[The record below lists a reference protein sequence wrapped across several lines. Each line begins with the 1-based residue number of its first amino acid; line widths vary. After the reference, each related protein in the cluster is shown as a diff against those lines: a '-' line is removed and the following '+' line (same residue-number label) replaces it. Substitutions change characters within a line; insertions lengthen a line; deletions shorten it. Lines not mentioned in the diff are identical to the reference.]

1 MGNQQTTDRH
11 DFGESNKS
19 RAIEI
24 QQHSPQMTSAEKRK
38 FNRDEFDEPRNSL
51 EAKRSPEMSGSGA
64 GSAKRDSVLGTSAD
78 CEFQL
83 ADGLWAQ
90 GKVKTIHEKKDGS
103 KIYEVENFNTE
114 KTFHCSR
121 SEIRMHDCNMD
132 HFGEDQMEER
142 ISFQKDG
149 LFEVVEYQLDKIR
162 KGYGFAGWNYTW
174 QRLKTHLVP
183 LMICILI
190 CMVWILLSH
199 YDAFKYVDDGT
210 ISSGGGHRR
219 FLGSDAH
226 DPHATESTEDP
237 CAQHRRFLSTDGIDC
252 PHEEKTVPLPKDAYL
267 VGAVICCCI
276 VFLLAEYPGWVVM
289 ILGGTVLTLSD
300 TITEDS
306 MWHAMSFPT
315 VIACCSVTAVAKGL
329 ANTHVLRIVMEK
341 IINFNRGDYF
351 TLTMLLTITGLLS
364 TVVDNFAVI
373 GIFQYVYTVFGQKTH
388 TNNKVLLISLSFIS
402 MIGGT
407 CTVLASGAML
417 VAKSFLEDAPIADF
431 PHLEDQTDLTMFE
444 MSIPA
449 FAVLFFSA
457 PFLAWWAPFLF
468 GTPKGE
474 NAEGDESAGLVEHGH
489 TEHGFIMKYEIGEK
503 CDTTHLHKI
512 ENASY
517 LWKEVKAK
525 GEDEV
530 GIMHVNC
537 DSEIQAGDIVYI
549 LAPGS
554 KIYDLSMHSY
564 KLMELNPSRK
574 NRINLSGHVVAEGIV
589 DPDADFIGIPYSRL
603 GEHLRHW
610 HVLGKYHP
618 DRHYPRID
626 FLKDT
631 VKGGDIIL
639 LEGQHHA
646 LFEEHNGFIHVA
658 EHDSGHHHD
667 IYLFQLMISAG
678 CLLFII
684 IATVMMWLSLLQTV
698 IISLVILNQ
707 TGCLTIEEM
716 LHKFKWR
723 VLLLITGAYA
733 MAHAFVDTML
743 AEFLTQKLMDI
754 TDSET
759 GILIVM
765 YVLSL
770 ILGFAFPPKAEI
782 GILYP
787 ICLTL
792 AQKNPD
798 LGLKKLVIVVLQ
810 GTAIQLLTP
819 NNPENSLI
827 AEGYCFKDFV
837 ICGAPLAILSGFIFI
852 PLLELSYGI

>member
-1 MGNQQTTDRH
+1 MGNQQATDTH
-11 DFGESNKS
+11 DFGGASNGE
-19 RAIEI
+19 AIEI
-24 QQHSPQMTSAEKRK
+24 QDNQHTPRSTSH
-38 FNRDEFDEPRNSL
+38 
-51 EAKRSPEMSGSGA
+51 KRSPEISGTGA
-64 GSAKRDSVLGTSAD
+64 GSQRDSIIGSSAD
-78 CEFQL
+78 CEFKL

-90 GKVKTIHEKKDGS
+90 GKVKTIRQTDDGS
-103 KIYEVENFNTE
+103 KVYEVENFSSEATVR
-114 KTFHCSR
+114 CSR
-121 SEIRMHDCNMD
+121 SEIRMHDCSLD
-132 HFGEDQMEER
+132 AFGEEQMEER
-142 ISFQKDG
+142 VSLQKDG
-149 LFEVVEYQLDKIR
+149 LKQVVNYQLDRIR
-162 KGYGFAGWNYTW
+162 KGYGFAGWKYTW
-174 QRLKTHLVP
+174 ERLKSHSVP
-183 LMICILI
+183 VII
-190 CMVWILLSH
+190 CMFTVIVWILLSH
-199 YDAFKYVDDGT
+199 YDAFKYVSDGT
-210 ISSGGGHRR
+210 ESSGHGGHRR
-219 FLGSDAH
+219 FLGA
-226 DPHATESTEDP
+226 ATEEDP
-237 CAQHRRFLSTDGIDC
+237 CHHGHRRFLSGTEHAEDLTGTEC
-252 PHEEKTVPLPKDAYL
+252 PPAEMTVPLPKDAYL
-267 VGAVICCCI
+267 VGGVICCCI
-276 VFLLAEYPGWVVM
+276 VFLLFEYPGWVVM
-289 ILGGTVLTLSD
+289 ILGGTILTLSN

-306 MWHAMSFPT
+306 MWHAMAFPT

-351 TLTMLLTITGLLS
+351 TLTMLFTITGLLS

-373 GIFQYVYTVFGQKTH
+373 GIFQYVYTVFGQRTKID
-388 TNNKVLLISLSFIS
+388 NKVLLISLSFIS

-417 VAKSFLEDAPIADF
+417 VAKSFLEDAPAKDF
-431 PHLEDQTDLTMFE
+431 PHLESQTELGMFE

-468 GTPKGE
+468 GKKKVDSEAEE
-474 NAEGDESAGLVEHGH
+474 NAGLVEHGH
-489 TEHGFIMKYEIGEK
+489 TEHGFIMKYQIGDH
-503 CDTTHLHKI
+503 CDIAHLHKL

-525 GEDEV
+525 GDQV
-530 GIMHVNC
+530 GIIHIDKDKQVQ
-537 DSEIQAGDIVYI
+537 SGDIVYV
-549 LAPGS
+549 LAPGN
-554 KIYDLSMHSY
+554 KIYDLSMHDY

-574 NRINLSGHVVAEGIV
+574 NIVSLDGHVVAEGIV
-589 DPDADFIGIPYSRL
+589 DPEAEFIGIPYSRL
-603 GEHLRHW
+603 GEHVRHW

-618 DRHYPRID
+618 AKHYPETD
-626 FLKDT
+626 FLNET

-646 LFEEHNGFIHVA
+646 LFEEHNGFIHIA

-667 IYLFQLMISAG
+667 IYMFQLVVSG
-678 CLLFII
+678 LCLLFII
-684 IATVMMWLSLLQTV
+684 VATVLTWLSLLQTV

-754 TDSET
+754 TDSEL

-792 AQKNPD
+792 AQKNPAYS
-798 LGLKKLVIVVLQ
+798 LKKLVIVVLQ

-827 AEGYCFKDFV
+827 ADGYSFKDFFL
-837 ICGAPLAILSGFIFI
+837 CGLPLAILSGVIFI
-852 PLLELSYGI
+852 PLLEVTYGI

>member
-1 MGNQQTTDRH
+1 MGNQQTTDTH
-11 DFGESNKS
+11 DFGGANKVEK
-19 RAIEI
+19 IEI
-24 QQHSPQMTSAEKRK
+24 QDKPHAPVDASA
-38 FNRDEFDEPRNSL
+38 
-51 EAKRSPEMSGSGA
+51 AKRSPEKAGTGA
-64 GSAKRDSVLGTSAD
+64 GSPHGKRDSVLGESAD

-83 ADGLWAQ
+83 GEGLWAQ
-90 GKVKTIHEKKDGS
+90 GKVKTIRESEDGS
-103 KIYEVENFNTE
+103 KIYEVENFSSQNTVR
-114 KTFHCSR
+114 CSR
-121 SEIRMHDCNMD
+121 SEIRMHDCSMD
-132 HFGEDQMEER
+132 NFGNEQMEER
-142 ISFQKDG
+142 VSLQKDG
-149 LFEVVEYQLDKIR
+149 LKEVVNYQLDKIR

-174 QRLKTHLVP
+174 QRLKTHSIP
-183 LMICILI
+183 FIICTFTVI
-190 CMVWILLSH
+190 VWILLSH

-210 ISSGGGHRR
+210 SGGHGHGRR
-219 FLGSDAH
+219 FLEAVH
-226 DPHATESTEDP
+226 TTANVTAVEDP
-237 CAQHRRFLSTDGIDC
+237 CHTTRRFLSGTQPANHDPIQSTDC
-252 PHEEKTVPLPKDAYL
+252 PTVAHTVPLPKDAYL
-267 VGAVICCCI
+267 VGGVICCCI
-276 VFLLAEYPGWVVM
+276 VFLLFEYPGWVVM
-289 ILGGTVLTLSD
+289 IIGGTILTLSN

-306 MWHAMSFPT
+306 MWHAMAFPT

-351 TLTMLLTITGLLS
+351 TLTMLLMITGLLS

-373 GIFQYVYTVFGQKTH
+373 GIFQYVYTVFGQKTKID
-388 TNNKVLLISLSFIS
+388 NKVLLISLSFIS

-417 VAKSFLEDAPIADF
+417 VAKSFLEDAPAKDF
-431 PHLEDQTDLTMFE
+431 PHLESQTELGMFE

-449 FAVLFFSA
+449 FVVLFFSA

-468 GTPKGE
+468 GKK
-474 NAEGDESAGLVEHGH
+474 AEVSEEEETAGLVEHGH
-489 TEHGFIMKYEIGEK
+489 TEHGFIMKYQIGDK
-503 CDTTHLHKI
+503 CSISHLHKL

-525 GEDEV
+525 GDQV
-530 GIMHVNC
+530 GIIHIDKDKDV
-537 DSEIQAGDIVYI
+537 QAGDIVYI
-549 LAPGS
+549 LAPGN
-554 KIYDLSMHSY
+554 KIYDLSMHDY

-574 NRINLSGHVVAEGIV
+574 NIVSLDGHVVAEGIV
-589 DPDADFIGIPYSRL
+589 DPEAEFIGIPYSRL
-603 GEHLRHW
+603 GEHIRHW

-618 DRHYPRID
+618 AKHYPETD
-626 FLKDT
+626 FLNEK

-646 LFEEHNGFIHVA
+646 LFEEHNGFIHIA

-667 IYLFQLMISAG
+667 IYLFQLMVSG
-678 CLLFII
+678 LCLLFII
-684 IATVMMWLSLLQTV
+684 IATVMSWLSLLQTV

-733 MAHAFVDTML
+733 MAHAFVDTKL

-754 TDSET
+754 TDSEL

-798 LGLKKLVIVVLQ
+798 FSLKKLVIVVLQ

-827 AEGYCFKDFV
+827 ADGYTFKDFFL
-837 ICGAPLAILSGFIFI
+837 CGAPLAILSGVIFI
-852 PLLELSYGI
+852 PLLEVTYGI

>member
-1 MGNQQTTDRH
+1 MGNQQTTDKH
-11 DFGESNKS
+11 DFGEPGKTENEG
-19 RAIEI
+19 IEI
-24 QQHSPQMTSAEKRK
+24 QGTKSSPS
-38 FNRDEFDEPRNSL
+38 P
-51 EAKRSPEMSGSGA
+51 KRSPEVTGVSGA
-64 GSAKRDSVLGTSAD
+64 GSHAKRDSVLRDSAE

-83 ADGLWAQ
+83 GDGLWAQ
-90 GKVKTIHEKKDGS
+90 GKVRSVHETDEGKF
-103 KIYEVENFNTE
+103 YEVENFNSQSTIR
-114 KTFHCSR
+114 CSR
-121 SEIRMHDCNMD
+121 SEVRMHDCSMD
-132 HFGEDQMEER
+132 HFGEEQMEDR
-142 ISFQKDG
+142 VSFQKDG
-149 LFEVVEYQLDKIR
+149 ILDVVEYQLEKIR
-162 KGYGFAGWNYTW
+162 KGYGFAGWNYTYN
-174 QRLKTHLVP
+174 RLKTHLIPV
-183 LMICILI
+183 MVCILI
-190 CMVWILLSH
+190 CIVWIILSH
-199 YDAFKYVDDGT
+199 VDAFKYVDDGT
-210 ISSGGGHRR
+210 LSSGGGHRR
-219 FLGSDAH
+219 FLSGDEH
-226 DPHATESTEDP
+226 ETVDP
-237 CAQHRRFLSTDGIDC
+237 CAHRRFLNVEDHHEEHPVDC
-252 PHEEKTVPLPKDAYL
+252 PTVEKTVPLPKDAYL

-341 IINFNRGDYF
+341 IINFNRGDYV

-417 VAKSFLEDAPIADF
+417 VAKSFLEDAPTEDF
-431 PHLEDQTDLTMFE
+431 PHLASQTDLTMFE

-449 FAVLFFSA
+449 FAVLFVSC
-457 PFLAWWAPFLF
+457 PFLAWWAPYLF
-468 GTPKGE
+468 GTKKGE
-474 NAEGDESAGLVEHGH
+474 EAEGEESSGLMEHGH
-489 TEHGFIMKYEIGEK
+489 TEHGFVLKYQIGEH
-503 CDTTHLHKI
+503 CDVHHLHKI

-517 LWKEVKAK
+517 LFKEVKAK
-525 GEDEV
+525 SDDQV
-530 GIMHVNC
+530 GIIHVNK
-537 DSEIQAGDIVYI
+537 DSELHPGDIVYV
-549 LAPGS
+549 LAPGN
-554 KIYDLSMHSY
+554 KIYDLSMHDY
-564 KLMELNPSRK
+564 KLMELNPSRG
-574 NRINLSGHVVAEGIV
+574 NRIKLPGHVVAEGIV
-589 DPDADFIGIPYSRL
+589 DPDADFVGIPYSRL
-603 GEHLRHW
+603 GEHVRHW

-618 DRHYPRID
+618 GKHYPETD
-626 FLKDT
+626 FLNET

-646 LFEEHNGFIHVA
+646 LLEEHNGFIHVA

-667 IYLFQLMISAG
+667 IYLFQLMISGG

-684 IATVMMWLSLLQTV
+684 IATVMTWLSLLQTV
-698 IISLVILNQ
+698 IISLVILHQ

-754 TDSET
+754 TDSDV
-759 GILIVM
+759 GMYIVM

-792 AQKNPD
+792 AQKRPS

-827 AEGYCFKDFV
+827 AEGYTFKDFV
-837 ICGAPLAILSGFIFI
+837 ICGAPLAILSGVIFI
-852 PLLELSYGI
+852 PLLEASYGI

>member
-1 MGNQQTTDRH
+1 MGNQQAKTDTH
-11 DFGESNKS
+11 DFGGAS
-19 RAIEI
+19 RGEKIEI
-24 QQHSPQMTSAEKRK
+24 PNKHSPVDASEG
-38 FNRDEFDEPRNSL
+38 
-51 EAKRSPEMSGSGA
+51 KRSPEMSGPGA
-64 GSAKRDSVLGTSAD
+64 GSKRDSVLGESAD

-83 ADGLWAQ
+83 AEGVWAQ
-90 GKVKTIHEKKDGS
+90 GKVKTICDSENGS
-103 KIYEVENFNTE
+103 KIYEVENFSSQNTVR
-114 KTFHCSR
+114 CSR
-121 SEIRMHDCNMD
+121 SEIRMHDCSMD
-132 HFGEDQMEER
+132 NFGEDQMEER
-142 ISFQKDG
+142 VSLQKDG
-149 LFEVVEYQLDKIR
+149 LSPVLSHQLDKIR
-162 KGYGFAGWNYTW
+162 KGYGFAGWNATW
-174 QRLKTHLVP
+174 KNLKEHSIP
-183 LMICILI
+183 FIICIFMVI
-190 CMVWILLSH
+190 VWILLSH
-199 YDAFKYVDDGT
+199 ADAFKYVSDGT
-210 ISSGGGHRR
+210 ESSGHHRR
-219 FLGSDAH
+219 FLEDVH
-226 DPHATESTEDP
+226 STAEDP
-237 CAQHRRFLSTDGIDC
+237 CHTRRFLSGTDHAPDDHAHGDEIESTDC
-252 PHEEKTVPLPKDAYL
+252 PLVEKTVPLPKDAYL
-267 VGAVICCCI
+267 VGGVICCCI
-276 VFLLAEYPGWVVM
+276 VFLLFEYPGWVVM
-289 ILGGTVLTLSD
+289 ILGGTVLTLSN

-306 MWHAMSFPT
+306 MWHAMAFPT

-351 TLTMLLTITGLLS
+351 TLTMLLMITGLLS

-373 GIFQYVYTVFGQKTH
+373 GIFQYVYTVFGQKTKIDQ
-388 TNNKVLLISLSFIS
+388 KVLLISLSFIS

-417 VAKSFLEDAPIADF
+417 VAKSFLEDAPAKDF
-431 PHLEDQTDLTMFE
+431 PHLESQTELGMFE

-468 GTPKGE
+468 GKKAENGE
-474 NAEGDESAGLVEHGH
+474 EEETAGLVEHGH
-489 TEHGFIMKYEIGEK
+489 TEHGFVMKYQIGEK
-503 CDTTHLHKI
+503 CCISHLHKL

-525 GEDEV
+525 GDQV
-530 GIMHVNC
+530 GIIHVNK
-537 DSEIQAGDIVYI
+537 DKDVQPGDIVYI

-554 KIYDLSMHSY
+554 KIYDLGMHDY
-564 KLMELNPSRK
+564 KLMELNPAR
-574 NRINLSGHVVAEGIV
+574 NNIVNLEDHVVAEGIV
-589 DPDADFIGIPYSRL
+589 DPEAEFVKKKITYGQLSEYV
-603 GEHLRHW
+603 RHW
-610 HVLGKYHP
+610 HILGKYHP
-618 DRHYPRID
+618 GKHYPGTD
-626 FLKDT
+626 FLNET

-639 LEGQHHA
+639 LEGQHQALLDEHA
-646 LFEEHNGFIHVA
+646 GFIHVA

-667 IYLFQLMISAG
+667 IYVFQLLVSG
-678 CLLFII
+678 LCLLFII
-684 IATVMMWLSLLQTV
+684 IATVMSWLSLLQTV
-698 IISLVILNQ
+698 IISLVILHQ
-707 TGCLTIEEM
+707 TGCITIEEM

-743 AEFLTQKLMDI
+743 AEFLTQKLMEI
-754 TDSET
+754 TDTET

-765 YVLSL
+765 YVLSV

-827 AEGYCFKDFV
+827 AEGYTFKDF
-837 ICGAPLAILSGFIFI
+837 ILCGAPLAILGGVIFI
-852 PLLELSYGI
+852 PLLEVTYGI